1 MNFVTFD
8 TAINRKGTYC
18 TQWDYVEDR
27 FGEAD
32 LLPFTISDTDFMV
45 PKEVLKTLKERMNH
59 PVFGYTRWN
68 HHELKEAIKQWYQSR
83 FDTLLEEEWIMY
95 TPTVIYA
102 VSTLI
107 QMLTKKGEGV
117 VLQTPAY
124 DAFFKVIQDNDRLL
138 VENPLIYEESQ
149 YRIDFTDLEDKL
161 ARPENKVLLLC
172 SPHNPTGRVW
182 KQWELEKIVALCRQ
196 YSIFLLSDEIH
207 MDILGRGQRHIPI
220 TRFNYEQVAIVTSGT
235 KTFNFPGLT
244 FAYALIPNLGLR
256 EHFQRKLKNAD
267 GLSSTNVFGML
278 ATMSAY
284 RYCSHWVD
292 ELNHYLE
299 SNQRYVKAFIQEK
312 LPDVK
317 VVDLEATYLMWLDI
331 SKAVSDIPLL
341 REKLISVGKVAIMD
355 GSIYGG
361 NGHQFL
367 RLNIGCPKSKLVDGL
382 DRMLKSFEAAAA
394 IEIKP

>member
-45 PKEVLKTLKERMNH
+45 PEEVLETLKERMNH

-138 VENPLIYEESQ
+138 VENPLIYEENQ
-149 YRIDFTDLEDKL
+149 YRIDFTDLEEKL

-267 GLSSTNVFGML
+267 GLSSTNIFGML

-299 SNQRYVKAFIQEK
+299 SNQRYVKTFIQEK

-317 VVDLEATYLMWLDI
+317 VVDLEATYLMWLDV

>member
-1 MNFVTFD
+1 MTFD

-59 PVFGYTRWN
+59 PVFGYTRWK

-138 VENPLIYEESQ
+138 VENPLIYEENQ
-149 YRIDFTDLEDKL
+149 YRIDFTNLEEKL

-267 GLSSTNVFGML
+267 GLSSTNIFGML

-299 SNQRYVKAFIQEK
+299 SNQRYVKTFIQEK

-317 VVDLEATYLMWLDI
+317 VVDLEATYLMWLDV

>member
-1 MNFVTFD
+1 MTFD

-138 VENPLIYEESQ
+138 VENPLIYEENQ
-149 YRIDFTDLEDKL
+149 YRIDFTDLEEKL

-267 GLSSTNVFGML
+267 GLSSTNIFGML

-299 SNQRYVKAFIQEK
+299 SNQRYVKTFIQEK

>member
-45 PKEVLKTLKERMNH
+45 PEEVLETLKERMNH

-149 YRIDFTDLEDKL
+149 YRIDFTDLEEKL

-382 DRMLKSFEAAAA
+382 DRMLKSFEATAE

>member
-1 MNFVTFD
+1 VTFD

-138 VENPLIYEESQ
+138 VENPLIYEENQ
-149 YRIDFTDLEDKL
+149 YRIDFTNLEEKL

-267 GLSSTNVFGML
+267 GLSSTNIFGML

-299 SNQRYVKAFIQEK
+299 SNQRYVKTFIQEK

-317 VVDLEATYLMWLDI
+317 VVDLEATYLMWLDV

>member
-1 MNFVTFD
+1 MTFD

-138 VENPLIYEESQ
+138 VENPLIYEENQ
-149 YRIDFTDLEDKL
+149 YRIDFTNLEEKL

-220 TRFNYEQVAIVTSGT
+220 TRFNYEHVAIVTSGT

-267 GLSSTNVFGML
+267 GLSSTNIFGML

-299 SNQRYVKAFIQEK
+299 SNQRYVKTFIQQK

-317 VVDLEATYLMWLDI
+317 VVDLEATYLMWLDV

>member
-1 MNFVTFD
+1 MTFD

-138 VENPLIYEESQ
+138 VENPLIYEENQ
-149 YRIDFTDLEDKL
+149 YRIDFTNLEEKL

-220 TRFNYEQVAIVTSGT
+220 TRFNYKQVAIVTSGT

-267 GLSSTNVFGML
+267 GLSSTNIFGML

-299 SNQRYVKAFIQEK
+299 SNQRYVKTFIQEK

-317 VVDLEATYLMWLDI
+317 VVDLEATYLMWLDV

>member
-1 MNFVTFD
+1 MTFD

-124 DAFFKVIQDNDRLL
+124 DAFFRVIQDNDRLL
-138 VENPLIYEESQ
+138 VENPLIYEENQ
-149 YRIDFTDLEDKL
+149 YRIDFTNLEEKL

-267 GLSSTNVFGML
+267 GLSSTNIFGML

-299 SNQRYVKAFIQEK
+299 SNQRYVKTFIQEK

-317 VVDLEATYLMWLDI
+317 VVDLEATYLMWLDV

>member
-1 MNFVTFD
+1 MTFD

-45 PKEVLKTLKERMNH
+45 PEEVLETLKERMNH

-138 VENPLIYEESQ
+138 VENPLIYEENQ
-149 YRIDFTDLEDKL
+149 YRIDFTNLEEKL

-267 GLSSTNVFGML
+267 GLSSTNIFGML

>member
-1 MNFVTFD
+1 MTFD

-138 VENPLIYEESQ
+138 VENPLIYEENQ
-149 YRIDFTDLEDKL
+149 YRIDFTNLEEKL

-267 GLSSTNVFGML
+267 GLSSTNIFGML

-299 SNQRYVKAFIQEK
+299 SNQRYVKTFIQEK

-317 VVDLEATYLMWLDI
+317 VVDLEATYLMWLDV

-394 IEIKP
+394 IEIKA

>member
-1 MNFVTFD
+1 MTFD

-45 PKEVLKTLKERMNH
+45 PEEVLETLKERMNH

-102 VSTLI
+102 VSILI

-149 YRIDFTDLEDKL
+149 YRIDFTDLEEKL
-161 ARPENKVLLLC
+161 AMPENKVLLLC

-196 YSIFLLSDEIH
+196 YSIFLISDEIH

-267 GLSSTNVFGML
+267 GLSSTNIFGML

-331 SKAVSDIPLL
+331 SKAVSAIPLL

>member
-1 MNFVTFD
+1 MTYD

-138 VENPLIYEESQ
+138 VENPLIYEENQ
-149 YRIDFTDLEDKL
+149 YRIDFTNLEEKL

-267 GLSSTNVFGML
+267 GLSSTNIFGML

-299 SNQRYVKAFIQEK
+299 SNQRYVKTFIQEK

-317 VVDLEATYLMWLDI
+317 VVDLEATYLMWLDV

>member
-1 MNFVTFD
+1 MTFD

-45 PKEVLKTLKERMNH
+45 PEEVLETLKERMNH

-138 VENPLIYEESQ
+138 VENPLIYEENQ
-149 YRIDFTDLEDKL
+149 YRIDFTDLEEKL

-182 KQWELEKIVALCRQ
+182 KQWELEKIVALCRH

-267 GLSSTNVFGML
+267 GLSSTNIFGML

-317 VVDLEATYLMWLDI
+317 VVDLEATYLMWLDV

-382 DRMLKSFEAAAA
+382 DRMLKSFEATAE

>member
-1 MNFVTFD
+1 MIFD

-45 PKEVLKTLKERMNH
+45 PEEVLETLKERMNH

-102 VSTLI
+102 VSILI

-138 VENPLIYEESQ
+138 VENPLIYEENQ
-149 YRIDFTDLEDKL
+149 YRIDFTDLEEKL

-182 KQWELEKIVALCRQ
+182 KQWELEKIVALCRH

-267 GLSSTNVFGML
+267 GLSSTNIFGML

-331 SKAVSDIPLL
+331 SKAVSDTSLL

-382 DRMLKSFEAAAA
+382 DRMLKSFEATAE

>member
-1 MNFVTFD
+1 MTFD

-27 FGEAD
+27 FGETD

-138 VENPLIYEESQ
+138 VENPLIYEENQ
-149 YRIDFTDLEDKL
+149 YRIDFTNLEEKL

-267 GLSSTNVFGML
+267 GLSSTNIFGML

-299 SNQRYVKAFIQEK
+299 SNQRYVKTFIQEK

-317 VVDLEATYLMWLDI
+317 VVDLEATYLMWLDV

>member
-1 MNFVTFD
+1 MTFD

-138 VENPLIYEESQ
+138 VENPLIYEENQ
-149 YRIDFTDLEDKL
+149 YRIDFTNLEEKL

-267 GLSSTNVFGML
+267 GLSSTNIFGML

-299 SNQRYVKAFIQEK
+299 SNQRYVKTFIQEK

-317 VVDLEATYLMWLDI
+317 VVDLEATYLMWLDV

-341 REKLISVGKVAIMD
+341 REKLISVCKVAIMD

>member
-1 MNFVTFD
+1 MTFD

-138 VENPLIYEESQ
+138 VENPLIYEENQ
-149 YRIDFTDLEDKL
+149 YRIDFTNLEEKL

-244 FAYALIPNLGLR
+244 FAYALISNLGLR

-267 GLSSTNVFGML
+267 GLSSTNIFGML

-299 SNQRYVKAFIQEK
+299 SNQRYVKTFIQEK

-317 VVDLEATYLMWLDI
+317 VVDLEATYLMWLDV

>member
-1 MNFVTFD
+1 MTFD

-138 VENPLIYEESQ
+138 VENPLIYEENQ
-149 YRIDFTDLEDKL
+149 YRIDFTNLEEKL

-267 GLSSTNVFGML
+267 GLSSTNIFGML

-299 SNQRYVKAFIQEK
+299 SNQRYVKTFIQEK

-317 VVDLEATYLMWLDI
+317 VVDLEATYLMWLDVY
-331 SKAVSDIPLL
+331 KAVSDIPLL

>member
-1 MNFVTFD
+1 MTFD

-45 PKEVLKTLKERMNH
+45 PEEVLETLKERMNH

-149 YRIDFTDLEDKL
+149 YRIDFTDLEEKL

-382 DRMLKSFEAAAA
+382 DRMLKSFEATAE

>member
-138 VENPLIYEESQ
+138 VENPLIYEENQ
-149 YRIDFTDLEDKL
+149 YRIDFTNLEEKL

-267 GLSSTNVFGML
+267 GLSSTNIFGML

-317 VVDLEATYLMWLDI
+317 VVDLEATYLMWLDV

>member
-1 MNFVTFD
+1 MKFVTFD

-138 VENPLIYEESQ
+138 VENPLIYEENQ
-149 YRIDFTDLEDKL
+149 YRIDFTNLEEKL

-267 GLSSTNVFGML
+267 GLSSTNIFGML

-299 SNQRYVKAFIQEK
+299 SNQRYVKTFIQEK

-317 VVDLEATYLMWLDI
+317 VVDLEATYLMWLDV

>member
-59 PVFGYTRWN
+59 PVFGYTRWK

-138 VENPLIYEESQ
+138 VENPLIYEENQ
-149 YRIDFTDLEDKL
+149 YRIDFTNLEEKL

-267 GLSSTNVFGML
+267 GLSSTNIFGML

-299 SNQRYVKAFIQEK
+299 SNQRYVKTFIQEK

-317 VVDLEATYLMWLDI
+317 VVDLEATYLMWLDV

>member
-1 MNFVTFD
+1 MTFD

-138 VENPLIYEESQ
+138 VENPLIYEENQ
-149 YRIDFTDLEDKL
+149 YRIDFTDLEEKL

-267 GLSSTNVFGML
+267 GLSSTNIFGML

-331 SKAVSDIPLL
+331 SKAVSDTSLL

>member
-1 MNFVTFD
+1 MNFVIFD

-45 PKEVLKTLKERMNH
+45 PEEVLETLKERMNH

-138 VENPLIYEESQ
+138 VENPLIYEENQ
-149 YRIDFTDLEDKL
+149 YRIDFTDLEEKL

-182 KQWELEKIVALCRQ
+182 KQWELEKIVALCRH

-220 TRFNYEQVAIVTSGT
+220 TSFNYEQVAIVTSGT

-244 FAYALIPNLGLR
+244 FAYALIPILGLR

-267 GLSSTNVFGML
+267 GLSSTNIFGML

-331 SKAVSDIPLL
+331 SKAVSDTSLL

-382 DRMLKSFEAAAA
+382 DRMLKSFEATAE

>member
-1 MNFVTFD
+1 MTFD

-45 PKEVLKTLKERMNH
+45 PEEVLETLKERMNH

-138 VENPLIYEESQ
+138 VENPLIYEENQ
-149 YRIDFTDLEDKL
+149 YRIDFTDLEEKL

-235 KTFNFPGLT
+235 KTFNFTGLT

-267 GLSSTNVFGML
+267 GLSSTNIFGML

-331 SKAVSDIPLL
+331 SKAVSDTSLL

>member
-1 MNFVTFD
+1 MTFD

-138 VENPLIYEESQ
+138 VENPLIYEENQ
-149 YRIDFTDLEDKL
+149 YRIDFTNLEEKL

-267 GLSSTNVFGML
+267 GLSSTNIFGML

-299 SNQRYVKAFIQEK
+299 SNQRYVKTFIQEK

-331 SKAVSDIPLL
+331 SKAVSAIPLL

>member
-1 MNFVTFD
+1 MTFD

-138 VENPLIYEESQ
+138 VENPLIYEENQ
-149 YRIDFTDLEDKL
+149 YRIDFTNLEEKL

-267 GLSSTNVFGML
+267 GLSSTNIFGML

-299 SNQRYVKAFIQEK
+299 SNQRYVKTFIQEK

-317 VVDLEATYLMWLDI
+317 VVDLEATYLMWLDV

-341 REKLISVGKVAIMD
+341 REKLISIGKVAIMD

>member
-1 MNFVTFD
+1 MTFD

-45 PKEVLKTLKERMNH
+45 PEEVLETLKERMNH

-138 VENPLIYEESQ
+138 VENPLIYEENQ
-149 YRIDFTDLEDKL
+149 YRIDFTNLEEKL

-267 GLSSTNVFGML
+267 GLSSTNIFGML

-299 SNQRYVKAFIQEK
+299 SNQRYVKTFIQEK

-317 VVDLEATYLMWLDI
+317 VVDLEATYLMWLDV

>member
-1 MNFVTFD
+1 MKFVTFD

-45 PKEVLKTLKERMNH
+45 PEEVLDTLKERMNH

-149 YRIDFTDLEDKL
+149 YRIDFTDLEEKL
-161 ARPENKVLLLC
+161 AMPENKVLLLC

-267 GLSSTNVFGML
+267 GLSSTNIFGML

>member
-1 MNFVTFD
+1 MTFD

-138 VENPLIYEESQ
+138 VENPLIYEENQ
-149 YRIDFTDLEDKL
+149 YRIDFTNLEEKL

-267 GLSSTNVFGML
+267 GLSSTNIFGML

-284 RYCSHWVD
+284 RYFSHWVD

-299 SNQRYVKAFIQEK
+299 SNQRYVKTFIQEK

-317 VVDLEATYLMWLDI
+317 VVDLEATYLMWLDV

>member
-1 MNFVTFD
+1 MTFD

-138 VENPLIYEESQ
+138 VENPLIYEENQ
-149 YRIDFTDLEDKL
+149 YRIDFTNLEEKL

-267 GLSSTNVFGML
+267 GLSSTNIFGML

-292 ELNHYLE
+292 ELNYYLE
-299 SNQRYVKAFIQEK
+299 SNQRYVKTFIQEK

-317 VVDLEATYLMWLDI
+317 VVDLEATYLMWLDV

>member
-45 PKEVLKTLKERMNH
+45 PEEVLETLKERMNH

>member
-1 MNFVTFD
+1 MTFD

-138 VENPLIYEESQ
+138 VENPLIYEENQ
-149 YRIDFTDLEDKL
+149 YRIDFTNLEEKL

-182 KQWELEKIVALCRQ
+182 KQLELEKIVALCRQ

-267 GLSSTNVFGML
+267 GLSSTNIFGML

-299 SNQRYVKAFIQEK
+299 SNQRYVKTFIQEK

-317 VVDLEATYLMWLDI
+317 VVDLEATYLMWLDV

>member
-1 MNFVTFD
+1 MTFD

-45 PKEVLKTLKERMNH
+45 PEEVLETLKERMNH
-59 PVFGYTRWN
+59 LVFGYTRWN

-149 YRIDFTDLEDKL
+149 YRIDFTDLEEKL
-161 ARPENKVLLLC
+161 AMPENKVLLLC

-267 GLSSTNVFGML
+267 GLSSTNIFGML

-331 SKAVSDIPLL
+331 SKAVSDTPLL

>member
-138 VENPLIYEESQ
+138 VENPLIYEENQ
-149 YRIDFTDLEDKL
+149 YRIDFTNLEEKL

-267 GLSSTNVFGML
+267 GLSSTNIFGML

-299 SNQRYVKAFIQEK
+299 SNQRYVKTFIQEK

-317 VVDLEATYLMWLDI
+317 VVDLEATYLMWLDV

-382 DRMLKSFEAAAA
+382 DRMLKSFEASAA

>member
-1 MNFVTFD
+1 MIFD

-45 PKEVLKTLKERMNH
+45 PEEVLETLKERMNH

-124 DAFFKVIQDNDRLL
+124 DAFFKVIQDNDRLI

-149 YRIDFTDLEDKL
+149 YRIDFTDLEEKL
-161 ARPENKVLLLC
+161 AMPENKVLLLC

-267 GLSSTNVFGML
+267 GLSSTNIFGML

>member
-124 DAFFKVIQDNDRLL
+124 DAFFRVIQDNDRLL
-138 VENPLIYEESQ
+138 VENPLIYEENQ
-149 YRIDFTDLEDKL
+149 YRIDFTNLEEKL

-267 GLSSTNVFGML
+267 GLSSTNIFGML

-299 SNQRYVKAFIQEK
+299 SNQRYVKTFIQEK

-317 VVDLEATYLMWLDI
+317 VVDLEATYLMWLDV